1 MPEVNQVAGDNGQ
14 FLDYIFKLS
23 DGASFDAVRLLFGGW
38 VNVLFGGSSSG
49 SPTILTNVL
58 SYMNLISIAFCFIVC
73 AYVVLASVVK
83 TAAEGEVLG
92 KSWSQSWIIIRMVSA
107 LGLMMPL
114 PAGVIGVNVSLIQVI
129 VLWIAMV
136 GSNGADFMW
145 QYAVANMIKNEAS
158 LNSNSMGT
166 KITLDMVRIMY
177 CASGTAKAKTIRGS
191 GEYEYG
197 MEVYTTDKSGRRTP
211 VSGGM
216 KNLSSIDPKSTV
228 KVSFGSLTNSCGYIS
243 VEDKGSSNVNEIVMK
258 HMLNTMSYIY
268 KEIYTPLDNEKYSVG
283 TIKAYLQEGEVNQ
296 DRIITDSLKKIDDM
310 VNKYNEAVNKDF
322 ENMIKS
328 GINSDQMSGAME
340 DAKYAKNM
348 ASWLFAGSFYNFFD
362 EKVVAHSNGIN
373 VANNAVNFIDPNTCA
388 AEMAMVQGTFG
399 FARLFS
405 SSADDNTCYSD
416 LEKTKGNELITAYTS
431 TKNAGRTP
439 GDDIGDND
447 ISASCSSATSC
458 DPKIV
463 MGDFAKALIPTV
475 NAGTAGVPVGFMD
488 AIATAGSWAIFNH
501 GAPIANSP
509 DSSVIGFSY
518 SDDNGA
524 LKMGNAL
531 STISAMGHSMIGTVK
546 NGLILYGVM
555 EFLHGMT
562 DSGPLS
568 TFTGGVSKVIK
579 ALANMLVAVIILVL
593 PFAVQCAYFIPLI
606 PAIIWVAVA
615 IGWLALLVEAFAA
628 SPLAVVQMATPEG
641 EGITGHRMEKAIALI
656 ASLVLRPSLSIV
668 GLVASMFLV
677 NIGFTLFN
685 AMLQVA
691 SLSVMGVADVVGIV
705 SLIVIWSTSVI
716 TMVKTVFNIIPT
728 LGNDILEWFSGG
740 MSRSFG
746 NNIAGEASTGFT
758 RTSMHDMQ
766 TALKASGGDKEG
778 SVLGRAGLRTKAG
791 ANWAKGKWMNR
802 KKGV

>member
-38 VNVLFGGSSSG
+38 VNVLFGGASSG

-145 QYAVANMIKNEAS
+145 QYAVANMVKNEAS
-158 LNSNSMGT
+158 LLSNSMGT
-166 KITLDMVRIMY
+166 KINLDMIRIVY
-177 CASGTAKAKTIRGS
+177 CASGAAKAKTIRSS
-191 GEYEYG
+191 GQYNYG
-197 MEVYTTDKSGRRTP
+197 IEVYTTDKYGVKNP
-211 VSGGM
+211 LSGGM
-216 KNLSSIDPKSTV
+216 KDLGSVDPKNVT
-228 KVSFGSLTNSCGYIS
+228 KVSFGPLTNSCGDIS
-243 VEDKGSSNVNEIVMK
+243 AKSSDSNNINEVVMK
-258 HMLNTMSYIY
+258 HMLKTMSYIY
-268 KEIYTPLDNEKYSVG
+268 NEIYTPLNDEKYNVG
-283 TIKAYLQEGEVNQ
+283 TIKAYLLEGEIGQ
-296 DRIITDSLKKIDDM
+296 DRIITDSLKKIDGLVD
-310 VNKYNEAVNKDF
+310 KYNEAVNKDF

-328 GINSDQMSGAME
+328 GFGSDQMSGAME

-362 EKVVAHSNGIN
+362 EKVVAHSNG
-373 VANNAVNFIDPNTCA
+373 VSAANDSVNFIDPNTCS
-388 AEMAMVQGTFG
+388 AEMAAVQGTLG

-405 SSADDNTCYSD
+405 SSSDSTCYSE
-416 LEKTKGNELITAYTS
+416 LEKAKGDELIAAYTS

-439 GDDIGDND
+439 GDSAASSDL
-447 ISASCSSATSC
+447 SASCSSATSC

-463 MGDFAKALIPTV
+463 MGDFSKALIPTV
-475 NAGTAGVPVGFMD
+475 NATTAGVPIGTMNT
-488 AIATAGSWAIFNH
+488 IATIGSWAIFNH

-509 DSSVIGFSY
+509 DSSVIGFEY
-518 SDDNGA
+518 ADDNGA
-524 LKMGNAL
+524 LKMGNSLA
-531 STISAMGHSMIGTVK
+531 TISAMGHSMIGAIK

-555 EFLHGMT
+555 EFF
-562 DSGPLS
+562 SGLADKAP
-568 TFTGGVSKVIK
+568 FVGGGVSKVIES
-579 ALANMLVAVIILVL
+579 LSNMLVAVIILVL
-593 PFAVQCAYFIPLI
+593 PFAVQCAYFVPLI

-656 ASLVLRPSLSIV
+656 ASLVLRPSLSII

-691 SLSVMGVADVVGIV
+691 SHSVMGIADVVGIV
-705 SLIVIWSTSVI
+705 ALIVIWSTSVV

-758 RTSMHDMQ
+758 RTSMHDMHQ
-766 TALKASGGDKEG
+766 ALKGNGSGGSRSMFNK
-778 SVLGRAGLRTKAG
+778 LGGKASEVG
-791 ANWAKGKWMNR
+791 RKIRNR